1 TATTRV
7 RSATAFTCALTRA
20 SIALSASALRSG
32 TALRLETTA
41 MGSNFIPSTDVVR
54 TRYIEFNDS
63 VVPTPEWLK
72 TTRDEVE
79 GAAFDRWIEQ
89 RIRRGV
95 AAELMRL
102 ATGES
107 VKVRYLDSGLVG
119 RALSDM
125 TLVLRAQEL

>member
-1 TATTRV
+1 
-7 RSATAFTCALTRA
+7 
-20 SIALSASALRSG
+20 
-32 TALRLETTA
+32 

-72 TTRDEVE
+72 ATRDEVE

-125 TLVLRAQEL
+125 TLVLRAQELMEGDNGE